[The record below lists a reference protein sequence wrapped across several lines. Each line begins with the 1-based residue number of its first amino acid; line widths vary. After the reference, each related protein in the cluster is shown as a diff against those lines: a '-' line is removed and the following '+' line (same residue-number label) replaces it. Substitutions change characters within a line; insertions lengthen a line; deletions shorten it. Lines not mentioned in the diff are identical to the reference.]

1 MSWLDAL
8 ERIALVFTKNITS
21 AANAGDVT
29 IATVAGQA
37 CLIKG
42 IVVRA
47 NAAQTADLTG
57 ITVTGGT
64 SKVVTFID
72 AVTGIRGNIAA
83 TDQQVAWAGLVE
95 LPSAATIVMTLS
107 GSGATAVDL
116 QVSIEYVPILSG
128 GYLA

>member
-1 MSWLDAL
+1 MGDWPISPPVL
-8 ERIALVFTKNITS
+8 TKNITS

-29 IATVAGQA
+29 IATVVGQA

-47 NAAQTADLTG
+47 KAAQTTDLTG